1 MSTGEARGTV
11 LQQMIDSATG
21 PLAGVVVADFGRV
34 LAAPYCTML
43 LADLGAT
50 VIKIEGPAGDET
62 RSWRPPVRGDDATY
76 FLAVNRGKLDIVLDL
91 KQPDD
96 LRIARDI
103 IARSDV
109 LVDNFK
115 PGGMASLGLDP
126 EELRRER
133 PELVTA
139 SVTGF
144 GTAGGHSLPG
154 YDLLVQALS
163 GHMSVTGAPE
173 TQGFKS
179 GVAIF
184 DIVAGL
190 HVAVGILA
198 SLFQR
203 QNTGEGQRVET
214 DLMTVALSAL
224 ANQTSAWVA
233 GGAIPHRM
241 GNEHPS
247 IFPYAPLPTAD
258 GEIVIAIGNDRQFA
272 AFAKAIGLADM
283 LEDPRFAIASE
294 RSVHRDVLRPL
305 LEAAL
310 RARTSQEWFEVL
322 SPLGIPC
329 GPLQDIP
336 EGVSFAERL
345 GLEPVVH
352 AGEGDRAVPVVRN
365 PVRYS
370 SFEVD
375 YRLPPPRLDEHRRAV
390 LDWIAASAPRVSR

>member
-1 MSTGEARGTV
+1 MPSETSKTV
-11 LQQMIDSATG
+11 LQTMIEGARG

-50 VIKIEGPAGDET
+50 VIKIESPTGDET
-62 RSWRPPVRGDDATY
+62 RGWRPPVRDDEATY
-76 FLAVNRGKLDIVLDL
+76 FLAINRNKLDIVLDL
-91 KQPDD
+91 KQPED
-96 LRIARDI
+96 LAVARDI

-115 PGGMASLGLDP
+115 PGGMAALGLDP
-126 EELRRER
+126 DELRRER
-133 PELVTA
+133 SGLITA

-144 GTAGGHSLPG
+144 GTTGGRSLPG
-154 YDLLVQALS
+154 YDLLVQAVS

-190 HVAVGILA
+190 HAAVGILA
-198 SLFQR
+198 SVVQR
-203 QNTGEGQRVET
+203 QNSGEGQRVET
-214 DLMTVALSAL
+214 DLMSVALSAL

-233 GGAIPHRM
+233 GGVTPQRM

-258 GEIVIAIGNDRQFA
+258 GEIVIAIGNDRQFS
-272 AFAKAIGLADM
+272 AFANAIGHAELLQDA
-283 LEDPRFAIASE
+283 RFATAPE
-294 RSVHRDVLRPL
+294 RSVHRDALRPI
-305 LEAAL
+305 LETAL
-310 RARTSQEWFEVL
+310 RGRSSQQWFDLL

-336 EGVSFAERL
+336 EGVAFAERL
-345 GLEPVVH
+345 GLEPVVQ
-352 AGEGDRAVPVVRN
+352 AGGADRAVPVVRN

-370 SFEVD
+370 GFEVD
-375 YRLPPPRLDEHRRAV
+375 YRLPPPRLDEHRQLV
-390 LDWIAASAPRVSR
+390 LDWIASTPGK